1 MHPANEDLG
10 MFSPLGIQSG
20 NDLPIQPW
28 AENHENHSAIRNSW
42 MVGFQNGPTL
52 GWLL

>member
-1 MHPANEDLG
+1 MHTGNEDLG

-28 AENHENHSAIRNSW
+28 AENHSAISNSW